1 MKKGRV
7 RVPHKLLLGSVFFL
21 LMGIGLLLVTTGL
34 LPRYEDLWPV
44 PLTLLGLL
52 FIYLVHVD
60 SAPSGYTVPGIL
72 FALGGFL
79 LTLRSLL
86 IPLLTLDRIWPV
98 FMTIA
103 GLSLAIYGRRFN
115 GSFRVKILVPAVVM
129 IILSML
135 FLPFSLDLIR
145 ENFSSV
151 VTTWWPLLFIL
162 LSLGLFGEY
171 LRKKKK

>member
-7 RVPHKLLLGSVFFL
+7 RVPHKLLVGSVFFFL
-21 LMGIGLLLVTTGL
+21 VGIGLLLVTTGL
-34 LPRYEDLWPV
+34 LPRYEDLWPI

-52 FIYLVHVD
+52 FIYLVRVN
-60 SAPSGYTVPGIL
+60 SAPPGYIVPGIL
-72 FALGGFL
+72 FSLGGFL

-86 IPLLTLDRIWPV
+86 TPYFAMDRIWPL

-103 GLSLAIYGRRFN
+103 GLSLTIYGRKLK
-115 GSFRVKILVPAVVM
+115 GSFRVKIIVPAVFM
-129 IILSML
+129 IILSLL
-135 FLPFSLDLIR
+135 FLPFSLNLIR

-151 VTTWWPLLFIL
+151 VTAWWPLLFIF
-162 LSLGLFGEY
+162 LSIGLFGEY

>member
-7 RVPHKLLLGSVFFL
+7 RVPHKLLLGSVFFFL
-21 LMGIGLLLVTTGL
+21 VGIGLLLVTTGL
-34 LPRYEDLWPV
+34 LPRYEDLWPI

-52 FIYLVHVD
+52 FIYLVRVN
-60 SAPSGYTVPGIL
+60 SAPPGYIVPGIL
-72 FALGGFL
+72 FSLGGLL
-79 LTLRSLL
+79 LTLKSLL
-86 IPLLTLDRIWPV
+86 MPDLTMERIWPL
-98 FMTIA
+98 FMTFA
-103 GLSLAIYGRRFN
+103 GVSLAIYGRGFK

-129 IILSML
+129 IILSLL
-135 FLPFSLDLIR
+135 FLPFSLELVR

-151 VTTWWPLLFIL
+151 VTVWWPLLFIF